1 MKPDD
6 ELLEEASIAEDD
18 LVNNLAFQRKSS
30 KFTMQSYKK
39 VPTFKQKVKDAD
51 DNYDNLTSPDQKLKQ
66 LSSQQSGSKLGVT
79 DTFESASHD
88 PMYSG
93 EYTIDNQSN
102 VSR

>member
-39 VPTFKQKVKDAD
+39 VPTFK
-51 DNYDNLTSPDQKLKQ
+51 
-66 LSSQQSGSKLGVT
+66 
-79 DTFESASHD
+79 
-88 PMYSG
+88 
-93 EYTIDNQSN
+93 
-102 VSR
+102 